1 MHGVHGVEHI
11 VTAPQRPLLTLP
23 CRSSYSLIHAIDA
36 AAHQSHNLKV
46 VGSNPTP
53 ATSQYQRKINDLA
66 RLTAGLF
73 FACHA
78 INPYG

>member
-1 MHGVHGVEHI
+1 MMENCQYVSKFHDVHGVEHI
-11 VTAPQRPLLTLP
+11 VTAPQRPPLTLP

-53 ATSQYQRKINDLA
+53 ATKN
-66 RLTAGLF
+66 
-73 FACHA
+73 
-78 INPYG
+78 NPANAMR